1 MYTVA
6 QNSML
11 THKNDAVFA
20 LSAIEFK
27 FIWFVSFYLSV
38 KEENFSLC
46 KESIGPARK
55 GLRGR

>member
-1 MYTVA
+1 
-6 QNSML
+6 ML